1 MDNPLDELTNRINYI
16 SHKRF
21 KIHVAFIQI
30 MGTSVVVA
38 LANSCT
44 NFSTSKNIKL
54 YNIICIE
61 MKYTLIIFHHFIN
74 VQVSLWLVG
83 YIL

>member
-1 MDNPLDELTNRINYI
+1 MDNSLDEFTNRIIYI

-38 LANSCT
+38 LAYNSCT
-44 NFSTSKNIKL
+44 NFSMSKNIKL
-54 YNIICIE
+54 YGI
-61 MKYTLIIFHHFIN
+61 Y
-74 VQVSLWLVG
+74 SL
-83 YIL
+83 